1 MNARRIPM
9 HDTCLLAG
17 STDERDPVAVE
28 ESENEAFDA
37 MVADAG
43 GGFADYVRDHD
54 DACVVFQLWHKHG
67 GLPRMNGTERDD
79 KLRDAFAA
87 AFDAVLEGYR
97 AEVEK
102 TQTFRDRA
110 QRIYDAKE
118 AQALAD
124 SSYGD

>member
-43 GGFADYVRDHD
+43 GGFADYVREHD
-54 DACVVFQLWHKHG
+54 CWTVFQLWHKYG
-67 GLPRMNGTERDD
+67 GLPRMNGGFQDD
-79 KLRDAFAA
+79 RERDAFAA
-87 AFDAVLEGYR
+87 AFDAVIDGYR

-102 TQTFRDRA
+102 TQTFRDLA